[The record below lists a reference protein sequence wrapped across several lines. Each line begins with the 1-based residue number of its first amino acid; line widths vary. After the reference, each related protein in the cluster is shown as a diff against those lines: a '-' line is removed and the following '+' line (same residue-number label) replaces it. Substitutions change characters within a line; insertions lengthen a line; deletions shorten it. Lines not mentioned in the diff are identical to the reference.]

1 MHDLILVH
9 PPSVY
14 DFRDRAQLR
23 GPIADVIPST
33 DQFEMYPIGM
43 TSIAAYLARNNYRVR
58 IVNLGRRMVAD
69 PRFDAEGH
77 LGRLRSRVFGIDLH
91 WLAHAQGALAG
102 ARVIRRLHPGS
113 LVLMG
118 GLSASYYHEDLIR
131 DPSVDLVLRGDST
144 EEPCRQLLQA
154 LREGRPLDTVA
165 NLTHKRADGTISVNA
180 LSYVPADIDAF
191 ELPAYEHILRS
202 VFGRDRL
209 ADALPYHGWLA
220 RPLTV
225 LLSSRGCTLECATC
239 GGSRSAYRMICGR
252 SQPAFRSPERMVADL
267 RAIRSFSRAPVFV
280 VHDPR
285 IGGARRARRLFALL
299 ARERA
304 QNELV
309 FELFAPAGR
318 GLFGALAR
326 SVEHWSL
333 QLTIE
338 SQDERLR
345 RINGK
350 FGCSNER
357 LEETI
362 DLAFEHGCRTVDV
375 FYMVGVPGQTY
386 GSALGIADHA
396 ERLLRRYAPKW
407 TLRPF
412 VAPLAPFL
420 DPGSRAFADPTLGY
434 RRRLSSLAEHE
445 DALLEADWT
454 RTLSFETDAMTR
466 AQMVEATY
474 AVTERMNDL
483 NLRFGLITPAAH
495 DSAVRCLRAARDM
508 VAMGPQHQ
516 DGAWMFAKEEMS
528 WSGTEGI
535 RPTPRLAWTLLSG
548 LASDIA
554 QAVARRRGVYDT
566 HVVR

>member
-1 MHDLILVH
+1 MHDLILIH
-9 PPSVY
+9 PPSVF

-58 IVNLGRRMVAD
+58 IVNLARRMVAD
-69 PRFDAEGH
+69 PGFDAVRH

-91 WLAHAQGALAG
+91 WLAHAQGALAV
-102 ARVIRRLHPGS
+102 ARLIRRLHPAAR
-113 LVLMG
+113 VLMG

-154 LREGRPLDTVA
+154 LREGRRLDTVA
-165 NLTHKRADGTISVNA
+165 NLTHKRADGTVVVNA
-180 LSYVPADIDAF
+180 LSYVPADIDSF

-225 LLSSRGCTLECATC
+225 LLSSRGCTLECTTC

-285 IGGARRARRLFALL
+285 IGGARRARRLFELL
-299 ARERA
+299 ARERV

-326 SVEHWSL
+326 SVERWSL
-333 QLTIE
+333 QITIE
-338 SQDERLR
+338 SQEERLR

-350 FGCSNER
+350 FACSNER
-357 LEETI
+357 IEETI
-362 DLAFEHGCRTVDV
+362 ALAFEHGCHSVDV

-386 GSALGIADHA
+386 ESALGIADHC
-396 ERLLRRYAPKW
+396 ERLLERFSPTR

-420 DPGSRAFADPTLGY
+420 DPGSRVFEDPSMGY
-434 RRRLSSLAEHE
+434 RKQLGSLAEHE

-483 NLRFGLITPAAH
+483 NLRFGLITPTAHEAA
-495 DSAVRCLRAARDM
+495 ARCLRAAREA
-508 VAMGPQHQ
+508 VPMGPEQR
-516 DGAWMFAKEEMS
+516 DAAWMFAKEEMS

-535 RPTPRLAWTLLSG
+535 RPTPRLAWTLLTG
-548 LASDIA
+548 LVSEVA
-554 QAVARRRGVYDT
+554 QAASRRRGVYDT

>member
-9 PPSVY
+9 PPSVF

-69 PRFDAEGH
+69 PRFDAERH

-91 WLAHAQGALAG
+91 WLAHAQGALAV
-102 ARVIRRLHPGS
+102 ARLIRRLHPEA

-165 NLTHKRADGTISVNA
+165 NLTHKRADGTIAVNA
-180 LSYVPADIDAF
+180 LSYVPSDIDEF
-191 ELPAYEHILRS
+191 DLPAYEHILRT
-202 VFGRDRL
+202 VFDLDRL

-225 LLSSRGCTLECATC
+225 LLNSRGCTLECATC
-239 GGSRSAYRMICGR
+239 GGSWSAYRRICGR
-252 SQPAFRSPERMVADL
+252 SRPAFRSPERMVADL

-299 ARERA
+299 ARERVP
-304 QNELV
+304 NELV

-318 GLFGALAR
+318 GLFGAMAQ
-326 SVEHWSL
+326 SVDRWSL

-350 FGCSNER
+350 FACSNER
-357 LEETI
+357 IEETI

-375 FYMVGVPGQTY
+375 FYMVGVPGQTSE
-386 GSALGIADHA
+386 SALGIADHA
-396 ERLLRRYAPKW
+396 ERLLQRYAPKW

-420 DPGSRAFADPTLGY
+420 DPGSRAFEDPSLGY
-434 RRRLSSLAEHE
+434 RKRLGSLAEHE

-466 AQMVEATY
+466 EQMVEATY
-474 AVTERMNDL
+474 AVTERMNDI
-483 NLRFGLITPAAH
+483 NLRFGLISPAAH
-495 DSAVRCLRAARDM
+495 ATAAQCLRSAREL
-508 VAMGPQHQ
+508 VPIGPRHQ
-516 DGAWMFAKEEMS
+516 DGAWMFAKEQMS

-535 RPTPRLAWTLLSG
+535 RPTRRLAWMLLTG
-548 LASDIA
+548 LVSEVA
-554 QAVARRRGVYDT
+554 QAASRRRGVYDT